1 MKAVKQAAVNY
12 GQALYQTIADRAV
25 VDEAER
31 VYSETPE
38 LQKILCSPIVNYTE
52 KAAVIEQIFPQEM
65 KSFFKSV
72 CYHGKADCLP
82 EIFEVYT
89 RLTKEKMSILT
100 ATLYYTI
107 LPGESYIEQMKAFL
121 LKKYGGK
128 EVELKLVQDISL
140 IGGFLLEIGNTRYDM
155 STRGAMERLR
165 QKLVRR

>member
-1 MKAVKQAAVNY
+1 MRAVKQAAVNY
-12 GQALYQTIADRAV
+12 GEALYQTIPDCAV
-25 VDEAER
+25 VGEAEKI
-31 VYSETPE
+31 YSETPE
-38 LQKILCSPIVNYTE
+38 LREILRSPIVNFDE
-52 KAAVIEQIFPQEM
+52 KAAVIDRLFPQEM

-82 EIFEVYT
+82 DIFEIYT
-89 RLTKEKMSILT
+89 RLTKEKMAVLT

-121 LKKYGGK
+121 LKKYGGE
-128 EVELKLVQDISL
+128 EVELKLVQDLSL

-165 QKLVRR
+165 QQLVRR

>member
-1 MKAVKQAAVNY
+1 MRAVKQAAVNY
-12 GQALYQTIADRAV
+12 GEALYQTISDCAV
-25 VDEAER
+25 VGEAEEI
-31 VYSETPE
+31 YSETPE
-38 LQKILCSPIVNYTE
+38 LQEILRSPIVNYDE
-52 KAAVIEQIFPQEM
+52 KAAVIDRLFPQEM

-82 EIFEVYT
+82 DIFEIYT
-89 RLTKEKMSILT
+89 RLTKEKMAVLT

-121 LKKYGGK
+121 LKKYGGE
-128 EVELKLVQDISL
+128 EVELKLVQDLSL

-165 QKLVRR
+165 QQLVRR